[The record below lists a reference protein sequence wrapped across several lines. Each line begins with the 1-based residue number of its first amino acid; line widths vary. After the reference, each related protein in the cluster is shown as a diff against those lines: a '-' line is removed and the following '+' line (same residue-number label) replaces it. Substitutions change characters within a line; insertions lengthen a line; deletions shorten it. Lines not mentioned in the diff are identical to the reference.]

1 MSVEEAL
8 VDGKAGVPLFLPV
21 AFVPLGGPFRHW
33 PKIEVMREGRDGD
46 VEKLGVEVRETGG
59 WGASRGFRVT
69 GVLQDL

>member
-33 PKIEVMREGRDGD
+33 PKSTVLKQIQLLSDP
-46 VEKLGVEVRETGG
+46 VEAR
-59 WGASRGFRVT
+59 RQQRN
-69 GVLQDL
+69 